1 MGHVIKLIGR
11 MILSMCSVVFGG
23 VLNMLFVKTP
33 LYRKLK
39 RPIDG
44 GRNWRDGRRV
54 FGDNKTFA
62 GLAGMTL
69 GTMISQVV
77 LGALLKVTGLSHL
90 SDVYRRHENT
100 VRYNALAG
108 GLFGFAYALFE
119 LPNSFAKRR
128 VDIRPGMTT
137 KKKGLIGKL
146 FFVIDQIDSMCG
158 VMLVLALLSPIGI
171 LRYFGYIALGGVIHI
186 LTNLGMIKAGIRKN
200 L

>member
-1 MGHVIKLIGR
+1 MGHFVKLIGR
-11 MILSMCSVVFGG
+11 MILSMISVVFGG

-33 LYRKLK
+33 VYQKLK

-44 GRNWRDGRRV
+44 GRNWSDGRRV

-69 GTMISQVV
+69 GTMVSQVAMG
-77 LGALLKVTGLSHL
+77 LLLKALGLSGL
-90 SDVYRRHENT
+90 SDVYLRHENT
-100 VRYNALAG
+100 VKYNALAG
-108 GLFGFAYALFE
+108 SLFGFAYALLE

-128 VDIRPGMTT
+128 FDIRPGNTT
-137 KKKGLIGKL
+137 KTAGLLGKV
-146 FFVIDQIDSMCG
+146 FFVIDQIDSMFG
-158 VMLVLALLSPIGI
+158 VMLVLALLAPIGI
-171 LRYFGYIALGGVIHI
+171 LKYFGYIALGGVIHI

>member
-1 MGHVIKLIGR
+1 MARIIKLMGR

-33 LYRKLK
+33 VYKKLK

-62 GLAGMTL
+62 GLAGMTV
-69 GTMISQVV
+69 GTMVSQVCMG
-77 LGALLKVTGLSHL
+77 LLLKALGRSHL
-90 SDVYRRHENT
+90 SELYRRHENT
-100 VRYNALAG
+100 VGYNALAG
-108 GLFGFAYALFE
+108 SLFGFTYALFE

-137 KKKGLIGKL
+137 KKEGLIGKL
-146 FFVIDQIDSMCG
+146 FFVIDQVDSLFG
-158 VMLVLALLSPIGI
+158 VMAVLAI
-171 LRYFGYIALGGVIHI
+171 LTPMSILKYFGYIGLGGLIHI
-186 LTNLGMIKAGIRKN
+186 LANLGMIKAGIRKS